1 MLKNYFTL
9 IFKNLKKQ
17 KAFSFINILGLTV
30 GITCC
35 LLIYVFIKHELSYDN
50 FHSKGKDIY
59 RVVREADIDGDKT
72 KDQVAYLSGPYAL
85 ALKNDY
91 PTLIKKAVRVMPDND
106 LFTYKELAFNEK
118 KVYITDSNFFEVFSF
133 PLLKGDP
140 ASVLKQPGSVVL
152 TAKAAKKYFGNE
164 DPMGKVLEM
173 NKEFQLTVTGIA
185 KDVPGNSHLDFEL
198 VVPISNFRY
207 NDDPVNFPNNN
218 LLIYLLLQDGVKSAD
233 LTKHFPG
240 FMQKYMGR
248 HFANSGFSMDLNLQP
263 LDKIYFKSLTFDHV
277 KHGNEKVVFV
287 FMSIAILILLIACIN
302 FMNLATARAT
312 ERSKE
317 VGLRKVLGAV
327 RKELIQQFILESL
340 VYAAISTLLGLALLQ
355 ILLPAYSNLLGYTLP
370 SLWADPYFYLFIL
383 FVIGVIGILAGT
395 YPALLLSSFSPIE
408 SLKGKLRLDKGGAF
422 FRKALVVF
430 QFSISVLLII
440 SITVMSTQM
449 RYVRNKELGFD
460 KEQSLLVRIDNN
472 EIRNGL
478 NRFRNAVKNI
488 PAVSAVSTMSGEPG
502 GFHDVHSFEAE
513 AKPGEKLLFS
523 TEFSDF
529 GLVQTLGLKLIAG
542 RDFSPQFQTDSLQ
555 AVIVNRAAA
564 TALGYTPGAAIG
576 KWLRNVHRDSLRRNI
591 IGVVEDF
598 HFGSLKEKIDPM
610 IFSSSEDY
618 RVAVI
623 KLQPGSN
630 IPAAIAKIKASYN
643 SSAAGYPF
651 EYNFLDEEFNEA
663 YNDDIRQGT
672 ILRVFSAVAIIIA
685 CLGLFGLAS
694 FTAVKRTKEIGVRK
708 VLGSSVQ
715 NIVVLLSKDLL
726 KPVLLG
732 TFIAV
737 PIGYYAM
744 TKWLQGFA
752 YRINIEWWM
761 FLIAAAAA
769 ILIALITVS
778 FQAVKAAIV
787 NPVKSLRS
795 E

>member
-50 FHSKGKDIY
+50 FHSNGKEIY
-59 RVVREADIDGDKT
+59 RVVREADIDADKT
-72 KDQVAYLSGPYAL
+72 IDQVAYLSGPYAL

-106 LFTYKELAFNEK
+106 LFTYKDQSFNEK
-118 KVYITDSNFFEVFSF
+118 KVYIADSDFFELFSF
-133 PLLKGDP
+133 PLIKGN
-140 ASVLKQPGSVVL
+140 AATVLKEPGSVVL
-152 TAKAAKKYFGNE
+152 TATAAKKYFGNE
-164 DPMGKVLEM
+164 DPIGKVIEM
-173 NKEFQLTVTGIA
+173 NKELQLKVTGIA

-207 NDDPVNFPNNN
+207 NDDPANFINNN
-218 LLIYLLLQDGVKSAD
+218 LLIYLQLQPGVKSSD
-233 LTKHFPG
+233 LTKLFPA
-240 FMQKYMGR
+240 FMDKYMGR
-248 HFANSGFSMDLNLQP
+248 HYAASGFSMDLNLQP
-263 LDKIYFKSLTFDHV
+263 LDDIYFKSLTFDHV
-277 KHGNEKVVFV
+277 KHGNQKVVFV

-317 VGLRKVLGAV
+317 VGLRKVLGAI

-340 VYAAISTLLGLALLQ
+340 VYASISTFLGLALLQ
-355 ILLPAYSNLLGYTLP
+355 ILLPAYSNLLGYALP
-370 SLWADPYFYLFIL
+370 SLWADPFFYLFIL
-383 FVIGVIGILAGT
+383 FVIIVIGMLAGI

-408 SLKGKLRLDKGGAF
+408 SLKGKLRLDKGGVF

-440 SITVMSTQM
+440 SITVMSSQM
-449 RYVRNKELGFD
+449 NYVRNKELGFD
-460 KEQSLLVRIDNN
+460 KEQSVLVRIDNN
-472 EIRNGL
+472 ALRNGL
-478 NRFRNAVKNI
+478 NRFRDEVKNL
-488 PAVSAVSTMSGEPG
+488 PAVASISTMSGEPG
-502 GFHDVHSFEAE
+502 GFHDVHSFETE
-513 AKPGEKLLFS
+513 AKPAEKVMLS

-529 GLVQTLGLKLIAG
+529 GLVKTLGLKLLTG
-542 RDFSPQFQTDSLQ
+542 RDFSSQFPTDSLE
-555 AVIVNRAAA
+555 AVLINRAAA
-564 TALGYTPGAAIG
+564 TALGYNPEQAVG
-576 KWLRNVHRDSLRRNI
+576 KWIKNVYRDSLRRNI
-591 IGVVEDF
+591 IGVIEDF
-598 HFGSLKEKIDPM
+598 HFGSLKEKIEPM
-610 IFSSSEDY
+610 VFSADDDY

-623 KLQPGSN
+623 KIRQGSN
-630 IPAAIAKIKASYN
+630 LPATINKLKESYVGIAT
-643 SSAAGYPF
+643 GYPF
-651 EYNFLDEEFNEA
+651 EYNFLDEAFDEA
-663 YNDDIRQGT
+663 YKDDARQGT
-672 ILRVFSAVAIIIA
+672 ILRVFSSVAIIIA

-732 TFIAV
+732 TIIAV

-744 TKWLQGFA
+744 TKWLEGFA
-752 YRINIEWWM
+752 YRISIQWWM
-761 FLIAAAAA
+761 FVVAALAAVLIA
-769 ILIALITVS
+769 IITVS
-778 FQAVKAAIV
+778 FQAIKAAIV
-787 NPVKSLRS
+787 TPVKSLRS